1 MDILTAVEYSYQSMT
16 WVTWLV
22 LFILGFRAVV
32 SFNKAYQ
39 KHESYEEMKKSKDKK
54 ALSQL
59 YTGVIVSLLC
69 VVVFFLPYLVNYE
82 G

>member
-1 MDILTAVEYSYQSMT
+1 MDIITAIEYSYQSMT

-32 SFNKAYQ
+32 SFNKAFENYT
-39 KHESYEEMKKSKDKK
+39 SYKEIQANNDKK
-54 ALSQL
+54 ALSQF

-69 VVVFFLPYLVNYE
+69 VVVFFLPYFMGDV
-82 G
+82 